1 LINNVK
7 EGRMI
12 NMGYNIDQ
20 VRDILNEVG
29 LSIKAKK
36 PKSTSVRWDV
46 YTVYAPYK
54 DVNEELA
61 ELRHTDGQGWGT
73 QTVIRNGEGLDET
86 LFSESQLAAFK
97 KIMDANSTE

>member
-1 LINNVK
+1 MNNIK

-12 NMGYNIDQ
+12 EMGYNIDQ
-20 VRDILNEVG
+20 VKAILNEVD
-29 LSIKAKK
+29 LSIKVKK
-36 PKSTSVRWDV
+36 LKSTSVRWDI

-54 DVNEELA
+54 DDNEELA

-97 KIMDANSTE
+97 KIMDANPTE